1 MTDQQSEERLGEL
14 MAMAEQVFGNRAKA
28 ERWMARRSRVLKAVP
43 AELGRTEEGA
53 RLVRAELS
61 AIAHGDVV

>member
-1 MTDQQSEERLGEL
+1 MMNRESEERLGEL
-14 MAMAEQVFGNRAKA
+14 MALAEQVFGNRDKA

-43 AELGRTEEGA
+43 VELGRTEEGA
-53 RLVRAELS
+53 RRVRAELS

>member
-1 MTDQQSEERLGEL
+1 MADRQSEEQLGEL
-14 MAMAEQVFGNRAKA
+14 MAMAEQVFASREKA

-53 RLVRAELS
+53 RRVRAELS